1 MNIQL
6 SEHFTVSKLLKFVA
20 PSIIMMIFTSIYGV
34 VDGFFVS
41 NFVGKTQFA
50 AVNLIM
56 PFIMAVVTVGFML
69 GTGGSALVAKT
80 LGEGDESK
88 AKKYFS
94 MIVYTALIGGAILSV
109 ISFFLVRPIAVLFGA
124 EGELLEYSV
133 LYAHILVFSLP
144 MFMLQNVFQVFF
156 VTAEKPHLGLYVI
169 ISAGVTNMILDFLFI
184 AVFHFGL
191 AGAAVA
197 TAIGE
202 TVGGLVPMIYFARP
216 NSSRLKL
223 VRTKPEWKAL
233 GQACFNGSSELMTNL
248 SASVVNMLYNFQLMK
263 FAGQDGIAAYGV
275 IMYVNFIFIAIFIG
289 FSIGSSPIIGYHYGA
304 ENNDELKSL
313 LKKSLLIIATISLAL
328 TVFAELL
335 SSPLAKI
342 FVSYD
347 ENLFAM
353 TRDGYRLYT
362 LSYLICGF
370 NIWGSA
376 FFTALNNGF
385 MSATISFLRI
395 LVFQIICLLL
405 LPAIFDVNGIWI
417 SIVVAEFL
425 AVSVTATLI
434 IKNRKKYQYA

>member
-94 MIVYTALIGGAILSV
+94 MIVYTALIGGIILSV

-313 LKKSLLIIATISLAL
+313 LKKSLMIIATISLAL

-405 LPAIFDVNGIWI
+405 LPTIFDVNGIWI
-417 SIVVAEFL
+417 SIVVAELL

>member
-88 AKKYFS
+88 ARKYFS

-434 IKNRKKYQYA
+434 IKNRKKYQYT

>member
-184 AVFHFGL
+184 AVCHFGL
-191 AGAAVA
+191 AGAAAA

-313 LKKSLLIIATISLAL
+313 LKKSLMIIATISLAL
-328 TVFAELL
+328 TVFAEPL

>member
-94 MIVYTALIGGAILSV
+94 MIVYTALIGGIILSV

-313 LKKSLLIIATISLAL
+313 LKKSLMIIATISLAL

-405 LPAIFDVNGIWI
+405 LPTIFDVNGIWI

>member
-6 SEHFTVSKLLKFVA
+6 SEHFTVSKLLKFVT

-94 MIVYTALIGGAILSV
+94 MIVYTALIGGIILSV

-313 LKKSLLIIATISLAL
+313 LKKSLMIIATISLAL

>member
-133 LYAHILVFSLP
+133 LYAHILLFSLP

-434 IKNRKKYQYA
+434 IKNRKKYQYT

>member
-191 AGAAVA
+191 AGAAAA

-313 LKKSLLIIATISLAL
+313 LKKSLMIIATISLAL

-376 FFTALNNGF
+376 FFTALNNGC

>member
-313 LKKSLLIIATISLAL
+313 LKKSLMIIATISLAL

-434 IKNRKKYQYA
+434 IKNRKKYQYT

>member
-94 MIVYTALIGGAILSV
+94 MIVYTALIGGIILSV

-233 GQACFNGSSELMTNL
+233 GQACFNGSSELMTNI

-313 LKKSLLIIATISLAL
+313 LKKSLMIIATISLSL

-417 SIVVAEFL
+417 SIVIAEFL

>member
-94 MIVYTALIGGAILSV
+94 MIVYTALIGGIILSI

-263 FAGQDGIAAYGV
+263 LAGQDGIAAYGV

-405 LPAIFDVNGIWI
+405 LPTIFDVNGIWI

-434 IKNRKKYQYA
+434 IKNRKKYQYT

>member
-94 MIVYTALIGGAILSV
+94 MIVYTALIGGIILSV

-313 LKKSLLIIATISLAL
+313 LKKSLMIIATISLAL

>member
-109 ISFFLVRPIAVLFGA
+109 ISFFLVRPIAVLFGT

-395 LVFQIICLLL
+395 LVFQIVCLLL

-417 SIVVAEFL
+417 SIVVAEFF

>member
-191 AGAAVA
+191 AGAAAA

-434 IKNRKKYQYA
+434 IKNRKKYQYT

>member
-94 MIVYTALIGGAILSV
+94 MIVYTALIGGIILSV

-169 ISAGVTNMILDFLFI
+169 ISAGVTNMLLDFLFI

-313 LKKSLLIIATISLAL
+313 LKKSLMIIATISLAL
-328 TVFAELL
+328 TIFAELL

-405 LPAIFDVNGIWI
+405 LPTIFDVNGIWI

-434 IKNRKKYQYA
+434 IKNREKYQYA

>member
-56 PFIMAVVTVGFML
+56 PFIMAVVTIGFML

-233 GQACFNGSSELMTNL
+233 GQACFNGSSELMTNI

-263 FAGQDGIAAYGV
+263 LAGQDGIAAYGV

-313 LKKSLLIIATISLAL
+313 LKKSLMIIATISLAL

-434 IKNRKKYQYA
+434 IKNREKYQYA

>member
-6 SEHFTVSKLLKFVA
+6 SEHFTVSKLLKVVA

-94 MIVYTALIGGAILSV
+94 MIVYTALIGGIILSV

-263 FAGQDGIAAYGV
+263 FAGQNGIAAYGV

-313 LKKSLLIIATISLAL
+313 LKKSLMIIATISLSL

-347 ENLFAM
+347 EDLFAM

-395 LVFQIICLLL
+395 LVFQIVCLLL

>member
-94 MIVYTALIGGAILSV
+94 MIVYTALIGGIILSV

-263 FAGQDGIAAYGV
+263 FAGQNGIAAYGV

-313 LKKSLLIIATISLAL
+313 LKKSLMIIATISLSL

-347 ENLFAM
+347 EDLFAM

-395 LVFQIICLLL
+395 LVFQIVCLLL

>member
-94 MIVYTALIGGAILSV
+94 MIVYTALIGGIILSV

-313 LKKSLLIIATISLAL
+313 LKKSLMIIATISLAL

-347 ENLFAM
+347 ENLFAI

-395 LVFQIICLLL
+395 LVFQIVCLLL

-417 SIVVAEFL
+417 SIVVAEFF

>member
-56 PFIMAVVTVGFML
+56 PFIMAVVTIGFML

-94 MIVYTALIGGAILSV
+94 MIVYTALIGGIILSV

-233 GQACFNGSSELMTNL
+233 GQACFNGSSELMTNI

-263 FAGQDGIAAYGV
+263 LAGQDGIAAYGV

-313 LKKSLLIIATISLAL
+313 LKKSLMIIATISLAL

-434 IKNRKKYQYA
+434 IKNREKYQYA

>member
-6 SEHFTVSKLLKFVA
+6 SEHFTVSKLLKFVT

-94 MIVYTALIGGAILSV
+94 MIVYTALIGGIILSV

-124 EGELLEYSV
+124 EGKLLEYSV
-133 LYAHILVFSLP
+133 LYAHILLFSLP

-434 IKNRKKYQYA
+434 IKNKKKYQYA

>member
-202 TVGGLVPMIYFARP
+202 TVGGFVPMIYFARP

-313 LKKSLLIIATISLAL
+313 LKKSLMIIATISLAL

-434 IKNRKKYQYA
+434 IKNRKKYQYS

>member
-94 MIVYTALIGGAILSV
+94 MIVYTALIGGIILSV

-233 GQACFNGSSELMTNL
+233 GQACFNGSSELMTNI

-313 LKKSLLIIATISLAL
+313 LKKSLMIIATISLAL

-434 IKNRKKYQYA
+434 IKNREKYQYA

>member
-313 LKKSLLIIATISLAL
+313 LKKSLMIIATISLAL

-353 TRDGYRLYT
+353 IRDGYRLYT

-434 IKNRKKYQYA
+434 IKNRKKYQYT

>member
-169 ISAGVTNMILDFLFI
+169 ISAGVTNMLLDFLFI

-434 IKNRKKYQYA
+434 IKNREKYQYA

>member
-56 PFIMAVVTVGFML
+56 PFIMAVVTIGFML

-94 MIVYTALIGGAILSV
+94 MIVYTALIGGIILSV

-313 LKKSLLIIATISLAL
+313 LKKSLMIIATISLAL

-405 LPAIFDVNGIWI
+405 LPTIFDVNGIWI

>member
-133 LYAHILVFSLP
+133 LYAHILIFSLP

-313 LKKSLLIIATISLAL
+313 LKKSLMIIATISLAL

>member
-80 LGEGDESK
+80 LGEGDEGK

-425 AVSVTATLI
+425 AISVTATLI

>member
-313 LKKSLLIIATISLAL
+313 LKKSLMIIATISLAL
-328 TVFAELL
+328 TVFAKLL

-425 AVSVTATLI
+425 AVSVTAPLI

>member
-191 AGAAVA
+191 AGAAAA

-313 LKKSLLIIATISLAL
+313 LKKSLMIIATISLAL

>member
-191 AGAAVA
+191 AGAAAA

-313 LKKSLLIIATISLAL
+313 LKKSLMIIATISLAL

-434 IKNRKKYQYA
+434 IKNRKKYQYT

>member
-94 MIVYTALIGGAILSV
+94 MIVYTALIGGAILFV

-191 AGAAVA
+191 AGAAAA

-405 LPAIFDVNGIWI
+405 LPTIFDVNGIWI

-434 IKNRKKYQYA
+434 IKNREKYQYA

>member
-191 AGAAVA
+191 AGAAAA

-313 LKKSLLIIATISLAL
+313 LKKSLMIIATISLAL

-376 FFTALNNGF
+376 FFTALNNGC

-434 IKNRKKYQYA
+434 IKNREKYQYA

>member
-6 SEHFTVSKLLKFVA
+6 SEHFTVSKLLKFVT

-248 SASVVNMLYNFQLMK
+248 SASVVNMLYNFQLIK

-313 LKKSLLIIATISLAL
+313 LKKSLMIIATISLAL

>member
-395 LVFQIICLLL
+395 LVFQIVCLLL

>member
-94 MIVYTALIGGAILSV
+94 MIVYTALIGGIILSV

-434 IKNRKKYQYA
+434 IKNREKYQYA

>member
-94 MIVYTALIGGAILSV
+94 MIVYTALIGGIILSV

-313 LKKSLLIIATISLAL
+313 LKKSLMIIATISLAL

-405 LPAIFDVNGIWI
+405 LPTIFDVNGIWI

-434 IKNRKKYQYA
+434 IKNREKYQYA

>member
-34 VDGFFVS
+34 IDGFFVS

-313 LKKSLLIIATISLAL
+313 LKKSLLIIATISLVL

-434 IKNRKKYQYA
+434 IKNRKKYQYT

>member
-313 LKKSLLIIATISLAL
+313 LKKSLMIIATISLAL

-405 LPAIFDVNGIWI
+405 LPTIFDVNGIWI

>member
-94 MIVYTALIGGAILSV
+94 MIVYTALIGGIILSV
-109 ISFFLVRPIAVLFGA
+109 ISYFLVRPIAVLFGA

-191 AGAAVA
+191 AGAAAA